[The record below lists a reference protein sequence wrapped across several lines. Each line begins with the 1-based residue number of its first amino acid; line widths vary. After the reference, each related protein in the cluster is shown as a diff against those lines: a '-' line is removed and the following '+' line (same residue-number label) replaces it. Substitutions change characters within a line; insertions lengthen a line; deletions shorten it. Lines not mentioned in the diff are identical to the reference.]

1 MAAISFGHFGI
12 HSVFSMENRE
22 DVKGIAA
29 RAAIWSARH
38 RVLAILGWI
47 AFVAATVVLSGMI
60 GTKQADEGTAGH
72 GDSGDADRIV
82 AAAGFPEQPAGEM
95 VLIQNRAESDRTAAT
110 AEIAEVLGATAGVT
124 GVQEPIQSADGRST
138 LISFSITGDPGTAAE
153 RVGPALD
160 AVARVQSAHPGL
172 FISEAGSASADQLV
186 DEELTGGLNRLGM
199 LSIPVTLGILLVAF
213 GAVVASLLPVLLAI
227 MSVVAAIGLM
237 AAASRFAPAVDET
250 THVMLL
256 IGLAVGVDYCLFYIR
271 RERDERRR
279 GADPHRALMI
289 AAQTSG
295 RSIWVSGLTVM
306 IAMAGMFFTQDV
318 VFVSFAA
325 GTILVVATAVLGSL
339 TVLPALLSL
348 LGDRVDALKIPGL
361 YRRNSDGRVWN
372 ALLDVVLAKP
382 LISAIVAVAALGA
395 LAYPALDLKTRGQAI
410 QDVSPDA
417 PVVQTFLAIG
427 ESFPS
432 KTTPAQIVVE
442 DDSVKTAEF
451 EKALAGLEAAV
462 RDSGGKLA
470 EPVGVEINP
479 AGNVAVV
486 SVGLAGRESD
496 SVAVDALNL
505 LRDQVVPDTFGRI
518 DGATAL
524 VTGSTAGGVDYNE
537 QLDRTLPLVFAF
549 VLGLAF
555 LLLLV
560 SFRSVVVAVTGLV
573 LNLLSVAAC
582 YGMLVYVFQYG
593 HFEEPLGFVSGG
605 GITNW
610 IPMFLFVIL
619 FGLSMDY
626 HVFVVSRIRE
636 GHDRGLS
643 TRDAVREGIGRTAGV
658 ITSAAV
664 VMVAVFALF
673 ATLPLTATKELGI
686 GLAAAVLLDATIIRA
701 VLLPSVMA
709 MLGRANWWL
718 PKWLGWLP
726 EVAHE
731 PPAQPGEP
739 RIERELTPVS

>member
-1 MAAISFGHFGI
+1 
-12 HSVFSMENRE
+12 MENRE
-22 DVKGIAA
+22 NVKGIAA
-29 RAAIWSARH
+29 RVAIWSARH
-38 RVLAILGWI
+38 RALAIFGWI

-60 GTKQADEGTAGH
+60 GTKEANEGTAGH

-110 AEIAEVLGATAGVT
+110 AEITRVLGTTTGVT
-124 GVQEPIQSADGRST
+124 DVQEPIQSADGRST
-138 LISFSITGDPGTAAE
+138 LIAFSITGDPETAEE
-153 RVGPALD
+153 RVAPALA
-160 AVARVQSAHPGL
+160 AVAKVQSTHPGL
-172 FISEAGSASADQLV
+172 YIAEAGSASADQLV
-186 DEELTGGLNRLGM
+186 TEELEGGLNRLGM

-213 GAVVASLLPVLLAI
+213 GAVVASFLPVLLAI

-271 RERDERRR
+271 RERDERRN
-279 GADPHRALMI
+279 GADPERALMI

-306 IAMAGMFFTQDV
+306 IAMAGMYFTQDV
-318 VFVSFAA
+318 VFVSFAT

-339 TVLPALLSL
+339 TVLPALLSA
-348 LGDRVDALKIPGL
+348 LGDRVDAIKIPGL

-372 ALLDVVLAKP
+372 ALLNVVLAKP
-382 LISAIVAVAALGA
+382 LISAIIAVAALAA

-427 ESFPS
+427 EAFPS
-432 KTTPAQIVVE
+432 KTTPAQIVVR
-442 DDSVKTAEF
+442 DDSVKTPEF
-451 EKALAGLEAAV
+451 EQALTGLKAAIQG
-462 RDSGGKLA
+462 SGGKLV
-470 EPVGVEINP
+470 EPVDVDVNP

-486 SVGLAGRESD
+486 SIGLAGKESD

-505 LRDQVVPDTFGRI
+505 LRDKVVPDTFGRI

-537 QLDRTLPLVFAF
+537 QLDGTLPLVFAF

-555 LLLLV
+555 ILLLV

-582 YGMLVYVFQYG
+582 YGMLVFVFQWG
-593 HFEEPLGFVSGG
+593 NFEKQLGFVSGG

-673 ATLPLTATKELGI
+673 ATLPLTATKEMGV

-701 VLLPSVMA
+701 VLLPSVMT
-709 MLGRANWWL
+709 MLGRSNWWL

-726 EVAHE
+726 ELAHE
-731 PPAQPGEP
+731 PPAQVTPERP
-739 RIERELTPVS
+739 ERPERELTPVS

>member
-1 MAAISFGHFGI
+1 
-12 HSVFSMENRE
+12 MENRE
-22 DVKGIAA
+22 NVKGIAA
-29 RAAIWSARH
+29 RVAIWSARH
-38 RVLAILGWI
+38 RALAILGWV
-47 AFVAATVVLSGMI
+47 AFVAATVVLSGLI

-82 AAAGFPEQPAGEM
+82 AAAGFPEEPAGEM

-110 AEIAEVLGATAGVT
+110 AEITKVLGTTTGVAE
-124 GVQEPIQSADGRST
+124 VQEPIQSADGRST
-138 LISFSITGDPGTAAE
+138 LITFTITGDPETAEE
-153 RVGPALD
+153 RVAPALA
-160 AVARVQSAHPGL
+160 AVAKVQSAHPGL
-172 FISEAGSASADQLV
+172 YIAEAGSASADQLV
-186 DEELTGGLNRLGM
+186 TEELEGGLNRLGM

-213 GAVVASLLPVLLAI
+213 GAVVASFLPVLLAI

-271 RERDERRR
+271 RERDERRN

-306 IAMAGMFFTQDV
+306 IAMAGMYFTQDV
-318 VFVSFAA
+318 VFVSFAT

-339 TVLPALLSL
+339 TVLPALLSA
-348 LGDRVDALKIPGL
+348 LGDRVDAIKIPGL

-372 ALLDVVLAKP
+372 ALLNVVLAKP
-382 LISAIVAVAALGA
+382 LISAIVAVAALAA

-417 PVVQTFLAIG
+417 PVVQTFLAIS

-432 KTTPAQIVVE
+432 KTTPAQIVVK
-442 DDSVKTAEF
+442 DDSVKSAEF
-451 EKALAGLEAAV
+451 ERALAGLTAAV
-462 RDSGGKLA
+462 RASGGKLA
-470 EPVGVEINP
+470 EPIGVEMNP
-479 AGNVAVV
+479 AGTVAIV
-486 SVGLAGRESD
+486 SVGLAGKESD

-505 LRDQVVPDTFGRI
+505 LRDKVVPDTFGRI
-518 DGATAL
+518 GGATVL

-555 LLLLV
+555 ILLLV

-582 YGMLVYVFQYG
+582 YGMLVFVFQWG
-593 HFEEPLGFVSGG
+593 NFEEQLGFVSGG

-673 ATLPLTATKELGI
+673 ATLPLTATKEMGV

-701 VLLPSVMA
+701 VLLPAVMT
-709 MLGRANWWL
+709 MLGRSNWWL

-726 EVAHE
+726 ELAHE
-731 PPAQPGEP
+731 PPAQGMPERP
-739 RIERELTPVS
+739 ERELAPVS

>member
-1 MAAISFGHFGI
+1 
-12 HSVFSMENRE
+12 MENRE

-60 GTKQADEGTAGH
+60 GTRQADEGTAGH

-110 AEIAEVLGATAGVT
+110 AEITEVLGATAGVT
-124 GVQEPIQSADGRST
+124 GVQEPIQSANGRST

-237 AAASRFAPAVDET
+237 AGASRFAPAVDET

-372 ALLDVVLAKP
+372 ALLNVVLAKP

-432 KTTPAQIVVE
+432 KTTPAQIVVK
-442 DDSVKTAEF
+442 DDSVRTAEF

-537 QLDRTLPLVFAF
+537 QLDKTLPLVFAF

-709 MLGRANWWL
+709 LLGRANWWL

-731 PPAQPGEP
+731 PPAQSHEP